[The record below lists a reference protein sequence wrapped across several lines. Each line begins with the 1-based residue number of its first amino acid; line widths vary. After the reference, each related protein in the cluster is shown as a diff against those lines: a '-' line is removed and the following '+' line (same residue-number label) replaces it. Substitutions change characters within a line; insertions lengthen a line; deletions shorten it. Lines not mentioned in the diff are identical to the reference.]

1 MIPSLLFQDPGF
13 ANNDHLKHIVSGI
26 SVTKD
31 ISKEILENIPSSK
44 SSEKVSEIMI
54 DSKSTI
60 TDKENTV
67 QENKIDDLLN
77 KLREKKDAL
86 VSLQEVVSGYEE
98 KLQKVLILT
107 PF

>member
-1 MIPSLLFQDPGF
+1 MIPSLLFQETGF
-13 ANNDHLKHIVSGI
+13 ANNEHLKHIVSGM

-44 SSEKVSEIMI
+44 SSETVSEITI

-107 PF
+107 RF